1 MRETKSK
8 QDSMTQLSQIVS
20 GEHSAGAKAWR
31 KRRHLLD
38 TSDLSKEEIACFLA
52 VAEACRHNHLQEQA
66 PLAVLHGKTIAH
78 VFYENSTRTRSSF
91 EIAARRLGAEVLN
104 LDTKVSSV
112 TKGETLVDTA
122 RQLLWMGVA
131 AIVQRH
137 HSSGSADLLVNH
149 VGADVHIL
157 NAGDGWHAHPTQAML
172 DLLTMTGIRADLNQ
186 AKVTILGDVTHSRVA
201 RSNIWL
207 LQKLGA
213 NVHVVGPPTL
223 IPPGLEDLDV
233 TVHTSIQP
241 ALQDADFVIA
251 LRLQLE
257 RQKQGMI
264 PSIGE
269 YKKLYRLDHE
279 RLKVAKPTV
288 RVLHPGPV
296 NRGIEITDGLVDD
309 AQISLVSTQVT
320 NGVATRMAILY
331 LLLAGAQ

>member
-8 QDSMTQLSQIVS
+8 QDSMTQLSEIVS
-20 GEHSAGAKAWR
+20 GEHSGAR
-31 KRRHLLD
+31 KSWKQRRHLLD
-38 TSDLSKEEIACFLA
+38 TKDLSIAEIACFLA
-52 VAEACRHNHLQEQA
+52 VAAACKHNHLNEGA
-66 PLAVLHGKTIAH
+66 PLAVLRGKTIAH

-91 EIAARRLGAEVLN
+91 EIAARRLGADVLN

-122 RQLLWMGVA
+122 RQLMWMGTT

-137 HSSGSADLLVNH
+137 HASGSADLLATH
-149 VGADVHIL
+149 VGADIHIL
-157 NAGDGWHAHPTQAML
+157 NAGDGWHAHPTQGLL
-172 DLLTMTGIRADLNQ
+172 DLVTMTEVRPDMKN

-213 NVHVVGPPTL
+213 DVHVVGPPTL
-223 IPPGLEDLDV
+223 IPPGLEDIDV
-233 TVHTSIQP
+233 TVHSALES
-241 ALQDADFVIA
+241 ALQDADFVIT

-279 RLKVAKPTV
+279 RLKLAKPSV

-296 NRGIEITDGLVDD
+296 NRGIEITDALVDD
-309 AQISLVSTQVT
+309 ADISLVSTQVT
-320 NGVATRMAILY
+320 NGVSARMAVLY
-331 LLLAGAQ
+331 LLLAGIQ